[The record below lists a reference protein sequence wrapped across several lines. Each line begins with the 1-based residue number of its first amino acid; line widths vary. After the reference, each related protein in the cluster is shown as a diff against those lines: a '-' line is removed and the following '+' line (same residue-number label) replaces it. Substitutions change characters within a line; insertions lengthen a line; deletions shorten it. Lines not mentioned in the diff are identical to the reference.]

1 VVHDD
6 LLAPDVRDDPDTYFH
21 ALRAEDPVHWNGNHR
36 AWVLTSY
43 DDVLAGFRDSR
54 LSAERLNPRMPPL
67 VANNLMRW
75 MVFLDEPDHTRL
87 RRLVGTAF
95 STLSVRS
102 LRPRV
107 ESIVDSLL
115 DEIDGTVDWVSA
127 VAEPLPA
134 IVIAELLGVPPSDR
148 SRFLSWSADIAHVV
162 FGAVYLP
169 DRYDRAAAGI
179 GEFDAYFRY
188 MIEGDG
194 GSGLVQSLASALDG
208 DERLTTDEVIAT
220 CTLLL
225 FAGHETTT
233 SLLTTG
239 LLALLE
245 WPEELDRLRAE
256 PSLAPDAVE
265 ELMRYTGPTGM
276 MARKARDDVEMRDKT
291 MRAGDRVFLGIA
303 AANHDPDRFADPD
316 RLDITRADKS
326 HLGFGFG
333 IHHCLGA
340 PLARLE
346 AEVTFT
352 RLLERFHDIRL
363 AAQPMWSSSVM
374 GRSLPRLMTGLAAS

>member
-1 VVHDD
+1 
-6 LLAPDVRDDPDTYFH
+6 
-21 ALRAEDPVHWNGNHR
+21 
-36 AWVLTSY
+36 
-43 DDVLAGFRDSR
+43 
-54 LSAERLNPRMPPL
+54 
-67 VANNLMRW
+67 

-87 RRLVGTAF
+87 RRLIGTAF

-107 ESIVDSLL
+107 ESIVDSLV
-115 DEIDGTVDWVSA
+115 DGIDGTVDWVAA

-148 SRFLSWSADIAHVV
+148 ARFLSWSADIAHVV
-162 FGAVYLP
+162 FGAVYRP
-169 DRYDRAAAGI
+169 DRYERAAAGVA
-179 GEFDAYFRY
+179 EFDAYFRQ
-188 MIEGDG
+188 MIDGDG
-194 GSGLVQSLASALDG
+194 GRGMVRSLASALDG
-208 DERLTTDEVIAT
+208 DESLTTDEVIAT
-220 CTLLL
+220 CTMLL

-239 LLALLE
+239 LHALLL
-245 WPEELDRLRAE
+245 WPDELARLRAD

-276 MARKARDDVEMRDKT
+276 MVRKARDDVEMRDKT
-291 MRAGDRVFLGIA
+291 LRAGDRVFLGVA

-346 AEVTFT
+346 AEVAFT
-352 RLLERFHDIRL
+352 RLLDRFHDIRL
-363 AAQPMWSSSVM
+363 SEQPTWSSSVM
-374 GRSLPRLMTGLAAS
+374 GRSLPRLLVQFRG

>member
-6 LLAPDVRDDPDTYFH
+6 LLAPDVRDDPNTYFH
-21 ALRAEDPVHWNGNHR
+21 ALRAEDPVHWNANHR

-43 DDVLAGFRDSR
+43 DDVLAGFRDAR
-54 LSAERLNPRMPPL
+54 LSADRLNPKLPPA
-67 VANNLMRW
+67 VANNLNRW
-75 MVFLDEPDHTRL
+75 MVFVDEPDHTRL

-115 DEIDGTVDWVSA
+115 DDVEGSVDWFSS

-148 SRFLSWSADIAHVV
+148 AQFLSWSADIAHVV
-162 FGAVYLP
+162 FGAVYRP
-169 DRYDRAAAGI
+169 DRYERAAAGI
-179 GEFDAYFRY
+179 GEFDAYFRR
-188 MIEGDG
+188 MIEEGDG
-194 GSGLVQSLASALDG
+194 GSGLVRSLASALDG

-245 WPEELDRLRAE
+245 WPDEMERLRAE
-256 PSLAPDAVE
+256 PSLAGDAVE

-276 MARKARDDVEMRDKT
+276 MVRRARDDVEMRGKT
-291 MRAGDRVFLGIA
+291 MRVGDHVFLGVA
-303 AANHDPDRFADPD
+303 AANHDPARFADPD

-346 AEVTFT
+346 VDVTLT
-352 RLLERFHDIRL
+352 RLLARCRDIRL
-363 AAQPMWSSSVM
+363 VEQPVWSSSVM
-374 GRSLPRLMTGLAAS
+374 GRSLQRLMVDVS

>member
-6 LLAPDVRDDPDTYFH
+6 LLAPDVCEDPHTYFH
-21 ALRAEDPVHWNGNHR
+21 ALRAEDPVHWNANHR
-36 AWVLTSY
+36 AWILTSY
-43 DDVLAGFRDSR
+43 DDVLAAFRDAR
-54 LSAERLNPRMPPL
+54 LSADRLNPQMPPI
-67 VANNLMRW
+67 VANNLNRW
-75 MVFLDEPDHTRL
+75 MVFLDDPDHTRL

-115 DEIDGTVDWVSA
+115 DDIEGRVDWVSS

-148 SRFLSWSADIAHVV
+148 TRFLSWSADIAHVV
-162 FGAVYLP
+162 FGAVYRA
-169 DRYDRAAAGI
+169 DRYQRAEAGI
-179 GEFDAYFRY
+179 GEFDAYFRH

-194 GSGLVQSLASALDG
+194 GRGLVRSLASALDG

-245 WPEELDRLRAE
+245 WPDELERLRAE
-256 PSLAPDAVE
+256 PSLAADAVE

-276 MARKARDDVEMRDKT
+276 MVRRAREDVEMRDKT
-291 MRAGDRVFLGIA
+291 MRAGERVFLGVA
-303 AANHDPDRFADPD
+303 AANHDPARFADPD
-316 RLDITRADKS
+316 RLDITRTDKS

-352 RLLERFHDIRL
+352 RLLERCRDVRL
-363 AAQPMWSSSVM
+363 SEPPTWSSSVM
-374 GRSLPRLMTGLAAS
+374 GRSLARLSVELRG

>member
-6 LLAPDVRDDPDTYFH
+6 LLAPDVRDDPHAYFH
-21 ALRAEDPVHWNGNHR
+21 ALRAEDPVHWNANHR
-36 AWVLTSY
+36 AWILTSY
-43 DDVLAGFRDSR
+43 GDVLTGFRDSR
-54 LSAERLNPRMPPL
+54 LSAERLNPQLPPV
-67 VANNLMRW
+67 VANNLTRW

-87 RRLVGTAF
+87 RRLIGTAF

-115 DEIDGTVDWVSA
+115 DSIDGTVDWVAA

-148 SRFLSWSADIAHVV
+148 ARFLSWSADIAHVV
-162 FGAVYLP
+162 FGAVYRP
-169 DRYDRAAAGI
+169 DRYERAAAGVA
-179 GEFDAYFRY
+179 EFDAYFRQ
-188 MIEGDG
+188 MIDGDG
-194 GSGLVQSLASALDG
+194 GRGMVRSLASALDG
-208 DERLTTDEVIAT
+208 DESLTTDEVIAT
-220 CTLLL
+220 CTMLL

-239 LLALLE
+239 LHALLL
-245 WPEELDRLRAE
+245 WPDELARLRADS
-256 PSLAPDAVE
+256 SLAPDAVE

-276 MARKARDDVEMRDKT
+276 MVRKARDDVEMRDKT
-291 MRAGDRVFLGIA
+291 LRAGDRVFLGVA

-346 AEVTFT
+346 AEVAFT
-352 RLLERFHDIRL
+352 RLLDRFHDIRL
-363 AAQPMWSSSVM
+363 SEQPTWSSSVM
-374 GRSLPRLMTGLAAS
+374 GRSLPRLLVQFRG